1 MPQPRGLTNVALL
14 LTVHSPLAE
23 TPMHDDM
30 LAPKALKATIDAI
43 RARAPLVHNLTS
55 AVVANFTAN
64 ALLAIGAS
72 PAMVEGEEESPAFA
86 RVADALV
93 INLGS
98 MTLGQA
104 EVMRRTAHA
113 AVSAGTPF
121 VLDPVAAGAIASR
134 TAFALEI
141 CAIGPSAIRGNAS
154 EIPGLAGMQGG
165 GRGVDSGAWSDVA
178 IEAAKTLARRTG
190 AVVAVTGAVDYVTD
204 GDAVVEVRHGHPMMT
219 RVTGMGCAATALVGA
234 CLGVEPDRLRAVA
247 HALAFSGIAG
257 ERGALSASGP
267 GSLAMHY
274 LDALATL

>member
-1 MPQPRGLTNVALL
+1 MPPDLL
-14 LTVHSPLAE
+14 SQ
-23 TPMHDDM
+23 DM
-30 LAPKALKATIDAI
+30 LSPAALKATLDLI

-72 PAMVEGEEESPAFA
+72 PAMVEGEEESPIFSA
-86 RVADALV
+86 VADALV

-98 MTLGQA
+98 MTLAQGDI
-104 EVMRRTAHA
+104 MRRTAHA
-113 AVSAGTPF
+113 AVAAGTPF

-141 CAIGPSAIRGNAS
+141 CAIGAAAIRGNAS
-154 EIPGLAGMQGG
+154 EILGLAGLQGG
-165 GRGVDSGAWSDVA
+165 GRGVDSGAWTDGA
-178 IEAAKTLARRTG
+178 IQAARTLAQRTK

-204 GDAVVEVRHGHPMMT
+204 GEAVIAVAHGHPLMT

-257 ERGALSASGP
+257 ERAAIIATGP

-274 LDALATL
+274 LDALAGDLTPIIR